1 MCTIGGNIN
10 WRSHY
15 REQYEV
21 PQKNFKYRSTYDP
34 AIPLLGIYTK
44 EMKSLSRRV
53 ISTSM
58 FTVVLFT
65 ISELHKNYMSV
76 FG

>member
-1 MCTIGGNIN
+1 MRFLKKILNI
-10 WRSHY
+10 
-15 REQYEV
+15 EV
-21 PQKNFKYRSTYDP
+21 PYDP

-65 ISELHKNYMSV
+65 ISKLHKNYMSV